1 MNMLRFMNK
10 KILVTGGNGRFAKV
24 FKKANTLLD
33 LKFLSKKDCDILNLK
48 SIEKSLIKYS
58 PKVLIHTAGL
68 SRPME
73 EHEKNIS
80 KSIDLNIIGTANV
93 VKMCKKYDV
102 KIIYFST
109 NYVYDCIKGN
119 FKESD
124 GIKPI
129 NNYGLSK
136 MGGEAS
142 VLMYKNSLVLRIQM
156 TEKPFAYKKAFT
168 NVYSN
173 YMFHEELIKILPKLI
188 NNFGIINVGGKSRSA
203 YNFAKLHNKK
213 TLKSKNTNKKIYSN
227 QTMNLNKLIKTLK

>member
-1 MNMLRFMNK
+1 MSILRLMSK
-10 KILVTGGNGRFAKV
+10 SILVTGGNGRFAKI
-24 FKKANTLLD
+24 FKKENTLLD
-33 LKFLSKKDCDILNLK
+33 LKFLSKKEFNILSLN
-48 SIEKSLIKYS
+48 SIEKSLIKYK
-58 PKVLIHTAGL
+58 PKILINTAGL
-68 SRPME
+68 SRPMNQ
-73 EHEKNIS
+73 HEKNIS

-102 KIIYFST
+102 KVIYFST

-119 FKESD
+119 FKETD

-156 TEKPFAYKKAFT
+156 TEKPFAYKKAYT

-173 YMFHEELIKILPKLI
+173 YMFHEELVKILPKLI

-203 YNFAKLHNKK
+203 YDFAKIHNNK

-227 QTMNLNKLIKTLK
+227 QTMNLNKLKKTLK

>member
-1 MNMLRFMNK
+1 MIKR
-10 KILVTGGNGRFAKV
+10 ILVTGGNGRFSKV
-24 FKKANTLLD
+24 FKRENTLLD
-33 LKFLSKKDCDILNLK
+33 LKFLSKKEFNILNLK
-48 SIEKSLIKYS
+48 SIEKSLTKYK
-58 PKVLIHTAGL
+58 PKILIHTAGL

-93 VKMCKKYDV
+93 VKMCKKYNI

-142 VLMYKNSLVLRIQM
+142 VLMYKKSLVLRIQM

-173 YMFHEELIKILPKLI
+173 YMFHEELVKILPKLI
-188 NNFGIINVGGKSRSA
+188 KKFGIINVGGKSRSA
-203 YNFAKLHNKK
+203 YDFAKLHNKK
-213 TLKSKNTNKKIYSN
+213 TLKIKNTNKKIYLN
-227 QTMNLNKLIKTLK
+227 QTMNLNKLKKILK